1 MPGVRESN
9 LSPTFMISRAASH
22 SPRALFSRSLT
33 TTSLRRTTRPPSADS
48 TPPQEQTPPTSPEP
62 TPSSSTRPDY
72 DIEQVRSRLAEI
84 SDRALINL
92 RTKADD
98 FTTTTKITFSR
109 LGAELNKVTGYEA
122 IEALKRQVVEQGTCK
137 SHPYRFW
144 DVVAEYCVL
153 KEERINATR
162 HAARAAK
169 NRYEDAVS
177 KRSNSQ
183 REVNDLLQR
192 KSMWSD
198 HDVSR
203 FTALVREDHLLEQE
217 EARAKDVVDESEAA
231 QEREFSELM
240 RAILGRYHEEQV
252 WSDKIRSASTYG
264 QLAALALNLLVF
276 ISAILFVEPWKR
288 KRLAQTFERK
298 TEELSLE
305 TRQLVEAG
313 INDVKQDLQEQVRV
327 LTVLAEAAVKAERE
341 RETLKPSPILLQ
353 TSSFWDRAV
362 LSGVAA
368 GAVTASVITYV
379 LYT

>member
-1 MPGVRESN
+1 M
-9 LSPTFMISRAASH
+9 
-22 SPRALFSRSLT
+22 
-33 TTSLRRTTRPPSADS
+33 
-48 TPPQEQTPPTSPEP
+48 
-62 TPSSSTRPDY
+62 
-72 DIEQVRSRLAEI
+72 EQVRSRLAEI

-122 IEALKRQVVEQGTCK
+122 IEILKRQVVEQ
-137 SHPYRFW
+137 
-144 DVVAEYCVL
+144 
-153 KEERINATR
+153 EERINDTR
-162 HAARAAK
+162 LAARAAK
-169 NRYEDAVS
+169 NRYEEAVS
-177 KRSNSQ
+177 RRSNSQ

-203 FTALVREDHLLEQE
+203 FTALVREDHMLEQE

-313 INDVKQDLQEQVRV
+313 ISDVKQDLQEQVRV
-327 LTVLAEAAVKAERE
+327 LTVLAEAALKAERE
-341 RETLKPSPILLQ
+341 RETLKLSESLQ
-353 TSSFWDRAV
+353 TSSFWDRAI
-362 LSGVAA
+362 LSGIAA
-368 GAVTASVITYV
+368 GAVTASVISWV
-379 LYT
+379 LYTY